1 MVEGAG
7 DLRALVGQDGVAEP
21 LAPLVHVVRYRWPH
35 LLMSTDRRRS
45 NHGLGVDL
53 HEEWVS
59 STTLQIQQVSR
70 SC

>member
-21 LAPLVHVVRYRWPH
+21 LAPLVHVVRYRWPY

-53 HEEWVS
+53 HAERVR